1 MRRSVL
7 PTFVI
12 AFVVALVTGALHG
25 FGILFAPETWIANLV
40 ARSEM
45 TRSVASFW
53 QYAVV
58 FAVAFAVAWF
68 TLENTRR
75 NRVGWIVTAIVA
87 ELLALMWVCA
97 LYGISFQ
104 PLPSILA
111 ALLSYAG
118 ARTFARLLA
127 RERIGALAGLEG
139 RLSEGQ
145 IAKARSGELPFNGSA
160 ASFETSVIVCDIAN
174 KYDLADSSEPAS
186 IAQISERF
194 NRQASEALLKAG
206 AYLHSADGE
215 GVIGVFGF
223 PDGASD
229 HAEKAVQ
236 AAFELTRIFA
246 TALQSSN
253 GETPVNVSAHVGV
266 SSGAIIAAP
275 MSESNDILVIG
286 EPIELARRFSVANRF
301 YGSRILMGPRTF
313 EMASNAFV
321 ARPIDFLTGVSA
333 QDRHEIY
340 EPLAPAADAPNDL
353 VARRDSFWNGVVLY
367 REKRWAEAYNEFQ
380 KARAPGDEEDA
391 PLNLYLRRL
400 EPLALHLMESP
411 GEDRF

>member
-40 ARSEM
+40 ARSQM
-45 TRSVASFW
+45 TRSVSSFW

-58 FAVAFAVAWF
+58 FVVAFTVAWF

-118 ARTFARLLA
+118 ARAFARLLA

-253 GETPVNVSAHVGV
+253 GEAPLNVSAHVGV
-266 SSGAIIAAP
+266 SSGSIIAAP

-286 EPIELARRFSVANRF
+286 EPLELARRFSVANRF